1 MNFFSFIQD
10 QELTVA
16 MGENE
21 KQCSTKYEN
30 VREYLRHMGAILTS
44 AYILLN
50 IYYLQNT
57 MWDTGRQKA

>member
-1 MNFFSFIQD
+1 
-10 QELTVA
+10 

-30 VREYLRHMGAILTS
+30 TRAYLRLMGAILTS

-57 MWDTGRQKA
+57 VWDTGRHKA